1 MEKRVQEHLIHSGSR
16 RLSRWESASF
26 DFASLRSG
34 RTGAIVRSFL
44 HWFSRLLLL
53 ALSAGPAPAA
63 ERASTEAEAAFV
75 RGYRHYAAGE
85 RSSAEPLFR
94 RALSDADFVLGD
106 YALYYL
112 GRIASDA
119 ERHDQARDY
128 WTRLKDSHPRSL
140 WAAESPFEII
150 ELDLAQERYG
160 AAIRRAEAQRR
171 TASGKTARAKAAYYL
186 GRAHEAIG
194 ESPQAYA
201 FHQEARGRAPRSAWS
216 RRARERVR
224 ELRRKHPRRLGL
236 RGADPMLREAR
247 LLRRERDYSA
257 AADLYRRILRE
268 TNFRRL
274 SLEGLAAVYRK
285 LRQRDREEQVL
296 GELVRRYPGNAEA
309 GTALV
314 RIATIQWNRDDDAKA
329 LETLRRYGKEY
340 PHHPYGNYAV
350 YVTARIHESMGRWQ
364 EAVRGYRRAST
375 KDRRFSRF
383 HDDAA
388 WRLAWIHYLRSDY
401 PAAGAVFRGIARRP
415 GNFRTAAS
423 FWAARTAE
431 RLEDRAAAE
440 RTYRRLVEDR
450 PESYYAGLALRRLA
464 VLGAALPDA
473 PPAGSRA
480 GEGTGDPPLGDRAKF
495 HLARARTL
503 TRLGLDRLAHP
514 ELDRVRRHARGTP
527 GLKRLLMREYAHAN
541 AHHQSLSLALRS
553 PAVPET
559 SRLRFPLA
567 YWELVRRRAA
577 ENGVDP
583 YLVLSLMRKESRF
596 EPGAVSP
603 ANALGLMQLL
613 HETARSEASKMGLP
627 EPRERQLFDP
637 RLNIRLGVHHL
648 KGLLETYS
656 HSRAKALA
664 AYNAGKE
671 AVDRWSR
678 NLGSGDDVV
687 FVERIP
693 YRETRQYVKAVL
705 RNHRL
710 YRTLYRP
717 APPRE
722 HPGGCPGCDE
732 PDP

>member
-1 MEKRVQEHLIHSGSR
+1 MQKRIHW
-16 RLSRWESASF
+16 LSW
-26 DFASLRSG
+26 
-34 RTGAIVRSFL
+34 
-44 HWFSRLLLL
+44 LLL
-53 ALSAGPAPAA
+53 AVLWVGHARAVAP
-63 ERASTEAEAAFV
+63 ASTEAEAAFA
-75 RGYRHYAAGE
+75 RAYQHYAAGE
-85 RSSAEPLFR
+85 HPSAEPLFR
-94 RALSDADFVLGD
+94 RALSDADFVLRD

-119 ERHDQARDY
+119 KRHDRARDY
-128 WTRLKDSHPRSL
+128 FTRLKDSHPRSL
-140 WAAESPFEII
+140 WAAESSFEIV
-150 ELDLAQERYG
+150 ELDLAQERHG

-171 TASGKTARAKAAYYL
+171 TASGKTARARAAYYL
-186 GRAHEAIG
+186 GRTHEAKG
-194 ESPQAYA
+194 ESTQAYA
-201 FHQEARGRAPRSAWS
+201 FHQEARRRAPRSVWS
-216 RRARERVR
+216 ERARERVR
-224 ELRRKHPRRLGL
+224 ELRRRHPQRLGL
-236 RGADPMLREAR
+236 HDADPMLKEAR

-296 GELVRRYPGNAEA
+296 GELVRRYPGNAKA
-309 GTALV
+309 GAALI
-314 RIATIQWNRDDDAKA
+314 RIATIQWNRDDDARA
-329 LETLRRYGKEY
+329 LATLRRYRKEY
-340 PHHPYGNYAV
+340 PDHPGGNYAV

-364 EAVRGYRRAST
+364 AAVRGYRRASA
-375 KDRRFSRF
+375 KDRSFSRF
-383 HDDAA
+383 RDDAA
-388 WRLAWIHYLRSDY
+388 WRLAWVHYLRSDY
-401 PAAGAVFRGIARRP
+401 PAAKAVFREIARRP

-423 FWAARTAE
+423 FWGARIAE

-440 RTYRRLVEDR
+440 RTYRRLLKDR

-464 VLGAALPDA
+464 VLGAAPPQA
-473 PPAGSRA
+473 PPAKSRA
-480 GEGTGDPPLGDRAKF
+480 GEGSGEPPLGDRAKF

-527 GLKRLLMREYAHAN
+527 GLNRWLMREYARAN
-541 AHHQSLSLALRS
+541 AHHRSLSLALRA
-553 PAVPET
+553 PAVPAT
-559 SRLRFPLA
+559 ARLRFPLA
-567 YWELVRRRAA
+567 YWDLVRRRAA

-627 EPRERQLFDP
+627 EPRERQLLEP
-637 RLNIRLGVHHL
+637 RRNIELGVHHL
-648 KGLLETYS
+648 KGLLETYA
-656 HSRAKALA
+656 HSQAKALA

-671 AVDRWSR
+671 AVDRWNR
-678 NLGSGDDVV
+678 NLDSGDDTV
-687 FVERIP
+687 FVERIS

-705 RNHRL
+705 RNYRA
-710 YRTLYRP
+710 YRTLYGP
-717 APPRE
+717 APPRDQ
-722 HPGGCPGCDE
+722 PGSCPECGE